1 VRLENEDLAI
11 AEETPPQQGLWDSDG
26 NFEEEDV
33 ENEEGRQLP
42 IGVDNPKKV
51 SEEQLRP
58 IRARTKQ
65 LTDETR

>member
-33 ENEEGRQLP
+33 ETEKGRQLP
-42 IGVDNPKKV
+42 DGVDDPKKV

-58 IRARTKQ
+58 IRARAKPQT
-65 LTDETR
+65 EING

>member
-1 VRLENEDLAI
+1 
-11 AEETPPQQGLWDSDG
+11 
-26 NFEEEDV
+26 V

-42 IGVDNPKKV
+42 DGVDDPEKV

-65 LTDETR
+65 